1 MLLHSLYK
9 KIMLLSMPLFKE
21 DPFVQT
27 LDNTS

>member
-9 KIMLLSMPLFKE
+9 IVLLSMPLFKE